1 MTGKK
6 KVIKTKKKTASKKAK
21 KNTKEEEIRNAN
33 IVDNDASQDIN
44 EENAEERNPNKPPT
58 HPPVPPEKLV
68 TTKEDKQLQQS
79 NKNINEKMKN
89 AVLNCIGNVLNSK
102 TIIEKWKALEYLPMS
117 FFNCHACRLYVVD
130 GDAQQLVRY
139 VLNETEDIG
148 GNSKENFNYVI
159 FPFRI
164 SK

>member
-1 MTGKK
+1 MSKRIIEGLKYKLKRRWDTDPVIDISPRTRNLAKTVLGQKTKSAKQRVEIDPLTGK

-44 EENAEERNPNKPPT
+44 EENAEERNPNNKPPT

-68 TTKEDKQLQQS
+68 TTKEDKQRQQS

-102 TIIEKWKALEYLPMS
+102 TIIEK
-117 FFNCHACRLYVVD
+117 
-130 GDAQQLVRY
+130 
-139 VLNETEDIG
+139 
-148 GNSKENFNYVI
+148 
-159 FPFRI
+159 
-164 SK
+164 